1 MTIYFASD
9 HAGMSLRQTLLSL
22 CNAAG
27 HDVVDLGPEETTSVD
42 YPDFGVKLA
51 MALQQDKAGRGIAIC
66 GSGIGISITL
76 NRFSWVRAALV
87 SQPEAAELARQH
99 NDANVLALGER
110 LIAVETA
117 KDSVNK
123 FLSTEFEGGGISA
136 VSINYHKSENYGELR
151 HGGLGIRRET
161 LYVTKVFL
169 LWGAESQPA
178 VSNH

>member
-9 HAGMSLRQTLLSL
+9 HAGMLLRQTLLSHVTQ
-22 CNAAG
+22 ARY
-27 HDVVDLGPEETTSVD
+27 DVVDLGPEETTSVD

-66 GSGIGISITL
+66 GSGIGISIAL

-87 SQPEAAELARQH
+87 SQPEAVELARQH

-117 KDSVNK
+117 KDCVNK
-123 FLSTEFEGGGISA
+123 FLLTEFEGG
-136 VSINYHKSENYGELR
+136 R
-151 HGGLGIRRET
+151 HQHRVDKL
-161 LYVTKVFL
+161 
-169 LWGAESQPA
+169 SQIGKTTA
-178 VSNH
+178 N

>member
-9 HAGMSLRQTLLSL
+9 HAGMSLRQTLLSYVTQ
-22 CNAAG
+22 AG

-66 GSGIGISITL
+66 GSGVGISIAL
-76 NRFSWVRAALV
+76 NRFSWVRTALV

-123 FLSTEFEGGGISA
+123 FLSTEFEGG
-136 VSINYHKSENYGELR
+136 R
-151 HGGLGIRRET
+151 HQRRVDK
-161 LYVTKVFL
+161 L
-169 LWGAESQPA
+169 SQIGKTTA
-178 VSNH
+178 N

>member
-9 HAGMSLRQTLLSL
+9 HAGMSLRQTLVSYVTR
-22 CNAAG
+22 AG

-66 GSGIGISITL
+66 GSGIGISIAL

-99 NDANVLALGER
+99 NDANVLAFGER

-117 KDSVNK
+117 KESVNK
-123 FLSTEFEGGGISA
+123 FLSTEFEGG
-136 VSINYHKSENYGELR
+136 R
-151 HGGLGIRRET
+151 HQRRVDK
-161 LYVTKVFL
+161 L
-169 LWGAESQPA
+169 SQIGKTTA
-178 VSNH
+178 N